1 MGYKQ
6 GLRADL
12 ETYVSEPIVDIEFA
26 ESGRNRAGGGS
37 ASWWGNT
44 KQDLENQQKAL
55 WRRARRRLEN
65 TFRIKVI
72 RIRTN
77 VLAEDDKTEAFLQ
90 EEHHKQ
96 YNRPWSQGRDHADY
110 LISRGLAPHHKLL
123 DFGCGALRSG
133 IWIIPHLAEG
143 RDFGLE
149 PNLWSLEAAV
159 KYEVPLH
166 GLTQKRPRFLCS
178 DEFELGHFGTR
189 FDYIVALGVFS
200 HLTEDQHDEALKQ
213 MVAHLEPSGVLVFT
227 GDLPFDEET
236 MSEKYGVVVT
246 HQESRRSKLSPNRG
260 ISRWTEL
267 RKQSS
272 A

>member
-1 MGYKQ
+1 MKPNDS
-6 GLRADL
+6 R
-12 ETYVSEPIVDIEFA
+12 PIVEIELA
-26 ESGRNRAGGGS
+26 RSSRSVGKS
-37 ASWWGNT
+37 KSTSWWGNT
-44 KQDLENQQKAL
+44 KQDLENQQGAW
-55 WRRARRRLEN
+55 WRRAKRRFET
-65 TFRIKVI
+65 TFHLKVV

-77 VLAEDDKTEAFLQ
+77 VLAEDDRTEAFLQ

-110 LISRGLAPHHKLL
+110 LLSRGLAPHHKVL

-133 IWIIPHLAEG
+133 IWIIPHLEEG
-143 RDFGLE
+143 RYFGIE

-159 KYEVPLH
+159 KYEIPLH
-166 GLTQKRPRFLCS
+166 ALEHKRPRFLCS

-200 HLTEDQHDEALKQ
+200 HLTEDQHDEAMKQ
-213 MVAHLEPSGVLVFT
+213 MVAHLEPDGVLVFT

-236 MSEKYGVVVT
+236 MSMKYGVVVT
-246 HQESRRSKLSPNRG
+246 HRETRSSKLSPNRG
-260 ISRWTEL
+260 TSRWTEL